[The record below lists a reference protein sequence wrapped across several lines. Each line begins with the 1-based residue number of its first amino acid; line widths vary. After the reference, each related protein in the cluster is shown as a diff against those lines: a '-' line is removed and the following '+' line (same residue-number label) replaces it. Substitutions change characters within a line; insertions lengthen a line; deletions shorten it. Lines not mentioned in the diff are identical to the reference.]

1 VLSAGGCVM
10 ACWFR
15 NGRWLVGLGAGV
27 LAFSGGAYAQEDV
40 KDIDELVVSV
50 RKTEE
55 NVQEVP
61 IQVSLFDATII
72 QSENLRTIADVARLT
87 PSLQFDTGFW
97 PSDTRVSI
105 RGLFNRAGRPSAAV
119 LIDGIDAMS
128 ESFEST
134 GGSALLNQR
143 ILDIER
149 IEVARGPQSALYGRA
164 AFAGA
169 VNYVTK
175 RPPEEWGLTVSGQQ
189 GERGRAELRANFG
202 GPLIDDKLA
211 FNVIGSHYELDGDY
225 TNPNTGGEIG
235 GGESSG
241 LSVGL
246 NWTPTDNFGAY
257 LNTTY
262 SQDEYNPASIVLVRA
277 NSFRILKD
285 DGTYITDQTPNP
297 INDPTTTACTNPPL
311 GGNDSCLWL
320 VEGNIKADGSQ
331 IDISPDPRTGE
342 EYSGTDD
349 TTFRTNLILDWAISD
364 TLAFR
369 SATSYTD
376 ANQKLNLDT
385 TQSFSIPGPG
395 ESFGAS
401 AGNGSDAKNEFNYK
415 QYYQEFQL
423 NGIAGERINWLAG
436 INGFWEDADDRNNS
450 TFWYRDPSYFL
461 CQPNFVVNKAAPCAF
476 ADSTTFDKT
485 LNRDTTSYSVFG
497 LFGWQF
503 ADKWKVTLEGR
514 YIYDKVEV
522 SADTADLAAD
532 ILSFVPFNAAA
543 SYIYAGKPGFT
554 DSVDDTNFVP
564 RASLE
569 YLATDTVM
577 LYGSIANGI
586 KPPTYN
592 TTDLGDPEIARVL
605 KEDLWTYELGAKSTL
620 SDGRLLL
627 NGAVFLNDYTDQQVR
642 VQFPPPAGSFT
653 PRSGTAN
660 AGETTV
666 WGVEID
672 ASWRPAER
680 WLLNLSYAFT
690 DGEYD
695 NLVLQ
700 DAQPAAA
707 PVSRNE
713 QVKAGNAAADYS
725 GNDTIGNP
733 RNAATFLGRY
743 QAPLSAQLDWYGQA
757 SVSYQGE
764 RYADIANLVELEAYT
779 LVDAQ
784 IGLQADNWFVSL
796 YAENLFDD
804 DTIRYAQEF
813 IDQSQGFQ
821 GTDPDSPPNT
831 FTFPIAYFGYLPQP
845 RTVGVRFSYSTN

>member
-1 VLSAGGCVM
+1 M
-10 ACWFR
+10 AYCFR
-15 NGRWLVGLGAGV
+15 SGRWLAGLFVLV
-27 LAFSGGAYAQEDV
+27 LAYSGIAYAQEDV
-40 KDIDELVVSV
+40 TNIDELVVTV
-50 RKTEE
+50 RKTDE

-61 IQVSLFDATII
+61 IQVSLFDDTII
-72 QSENLRTIADVARLT
+72 RSENMQTLADVARLT

-143 ILDIER
+143 ILDLER

-164 AFAGA
+164 AFSGA

-175 RPPEEWGLTVSGQQ
+175 RPPNEWQLKVSGEE
-189 GERGRAELRANFG
+189 GEGNRSNLIANVG
-202 GPLIDDKLA
+202 GPIVADKLA
-211 FNVIGSHYELDGDY
+211 FNVIGSHYDLAGDY
-225 TNPNTGGEIG
+225 TNPNTGGNVG
-235 GGESSG
+235 GGESNG
-241 LSVGL
+241 LALGL
-246 NWTPTDNFGAY
+246 NWTPTDDFSAY

-262 SQDEYNPASIVLVRA
+262 SRDEFDPAAIVLVRA
-277 NSFRILKD
+277 NAFRILKA

-320 VEGNIKADGSQ
+320 VEGKIKADGSQ

-349 TTFRTNLILDWAISD
+349 RTFRTNLILDWAISD

-369 SATSYTD
+369 SASSYLD
-376 ANQKLNLDT
+376 SNQELNLDT
-385 TQSFSIPGPG
+385 TQSLSIPAPG

-401 AGNGSDAKNEFNYK
+401 AGNGSNAMNEFNFK

-423 NGIAGERINWLAG
+423 NGSAGERINWLAG
-436 INGFWEDADDRNNS
+436 INGFWEDADDRNTS
-450 TFWYRDPSYFL
+450 TFWYRDPNYYL
-461 CQPNFVVNKAAPCAF
+461 CQPNFVVNKAAPCSF
-476 ADSTTFDKT
+476 EDSTPFDKT

-503 ADKWKVTLEGR
+503 ADKWVLTLEGR

-522 SADTADLAAD
+522 SADTSDLAAD
-532 ILSFVPFNAAA
+532 ILAFVPFNAAA
-543 SYIYAGKPGFT
+543 SYIYAGKPGFK

-564 RASLE
+564 RVSLE

-592 TTDLGDPEIARVL
+592 TTDLGEPEIARVL

-620 SDGRLLL
+620 ADERLLL

-672 ASWRPAER
+672 ASWRPTER
-680 WLLNLSYAFT
+680 WLLNLSYAYT
-690 DGEYD
+690 EGEYD

-700 DAQPAAA
+700 EAQPPEA

-713 QVKAGNAAADYS
+713 QVKAGNFAADYS

-733 RNAATFLGRY
+733 RHSATFVGRY
-743 QAPLSAQLDWYGQA
+743 QAPLTGPLDWYGQVA
-757 SVSYQGE
+757 ATYQGE

-779 LVDAQ
+779 LIDAQ
-784 IGLQADNWFVSL
+784 LGLQAENWFVSV

-813 IDQSQGFQ
+813 IDQTQGFQ
-821 GTDPDSPPNT
+821 GTDPGSPPNT
-831 FTFPIAYFGYLPQP
+831 FTFPIAYFAYLPQP
-845 RTVGVRFSYSTN
+845 RTVGVRFSFSTN